1 MQKETDNKKKMT
13 VSSRGRSFLYALNG
27 IMELFRQEPNAKLH
41 AIATVL
47 VIGACVIRHINSGQ
61 WIAIVLAI
69 ALVWITEGINTCIEK
84 LCDFVG
90 ENKWHG
96 EIKVIKDIA
105 AGAVLIAALT
115 SIVIGIIV
123 FFL

>member
-1 MQKETDNKKKMT
+1 MT
-13 VSSRGRSFLYALNG
+13 ITGRTRSFGYAFNG
-27 IMELFRQEPNAKLH
+27 IKELFKREPNAKLH
-41 AIATVL
+41 AIATILAISAGIV
-47 VIGACVIRHINSGQ
+47 RHITSGQ
-61 WIAIVLAI
+61 WVAIVVAI

-90 ENKWHG
+90 ENKWHA

-105 AGAVLIAALT
+105 AGAVLIAAMA
-115 SIVIGIIV
+115 SMVIGIIV